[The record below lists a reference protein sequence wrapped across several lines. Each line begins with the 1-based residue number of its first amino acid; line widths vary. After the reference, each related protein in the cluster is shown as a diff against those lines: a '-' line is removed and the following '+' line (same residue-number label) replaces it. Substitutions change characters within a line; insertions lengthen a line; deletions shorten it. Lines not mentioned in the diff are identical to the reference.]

1 MISRRIIKK
10 VNRNNIALIR
20 SIDNVVHFGTFAFKK
35 DFTGIVNIQDVAI
48 SIVLYTVDQF
58 LFNWRSAQYY

>member
-1 MISRRIIKK
+1 MIR
-10 VNRNNIALIR
+10 L
-20 SIDNVVHFGTFAFKK
+20 SIDNVVHFSTFAFKK

-58 LFNWRSAQYY
+58 LFNWRSAQY